1 MLSLRL
7 ICMGQWEVPFLLVY
21 IEKMVN
27 SGIVYSCSQ
36 VKRNLS
42 MWSIDVYTSWENNH
56 NSHGF
61 AYQKVNKFDIKF
73 PYCFLRFMII
83 THHFTNKPEA
93 CPTPPWIDICLD
105 QLLVKKSPVLLL
117 DKMYGQLCGLLYII
131 IYSHNEKTFC
141 NLYPVYFQHLQKQEQ
156 ASWSAHVMMLVDTS

>member
-1 MLSLRL
+1 
-7 ICMGQWEVPFLLVY
+7 MGQWEVPFLLVY

-73 PYCFLRFMII
+73 LYCFLRFMII
-83 THHFTNKPEA
+83 THHFTEQTRGLSYPTLNWYLFGPAACKRNPRFYYWIKCMDNYVDYSISSYIVTMRKYFAISTLFIFSISRHKNKRV
-93 CPTPPWIDICLD
+93 D
-105 QLLVKKSPVLLL
+105 QLMWWCCLTHPR
-117 DKMYGQLCGLLYII
+117 GG
-131 IYSHNEKTFC
+131 
-141 NLYPVYFQHLQKQEQ
+141 
-156 ASWSAHVMMLVDTS
+156 W